1 MEVEDSSSNGVR
13 NNNGIHNGISC
24 DECGVSPIVG
34 VRFKSTKTYDFD
46 ICEDC
51 KLLNYSDLSN
61 NNDDGDFV
69 AFETPVSRVQAAKTG
84 PAQVNRIYASSA
96 REAEMQLKKE
106 GKTAHVAFFRFY
118 GKTPTYDE
126 CQHVVNFINTNTFLT
141 NINICLFC
149 FQNSESAFATI
160 AQGLA
165 RNKSVKH
172 LSLRLM
178 PLWNQ
183 DTFFD
188 TSSVKSLIENNTVL
202 ESLHIGHAWLRD
214 FHGTGSYYSSE
225 DNFAIQIFESLQQ
238 SRTLKTFR
246 LETISNLSNTTREYA
261 CKAALLNPSLIRIFA
276 KFDSSDGSSA
286 AGADNKLKMLT
297 SFNRYR
303 WMKRW
308 TDISASPQDRFNV
321 MEEIL
326 AMEAAKQDP
335 SSLFYLFRS
344 FPEALPTTTTNIQ
357 YK

>member
-1 MEVEDSSSNGVR
+1 MEVEDSSSGVVHNN

-51 KLLNYSDLSN
+51 KLLNYSDDVTSK
-61 NNDDGDFV
+61 DGDDFV
-69 AFETPVSRVQAAKTG
+69 AFQTPVSRVQAAKTG
-84 PAQVNRIYASSA
+84 PAHVNRIYASSA
-96 REAEMQLKKE
+96 REAEVQLQKE

-118 GKTPTYDE
+118 GKTPTFDE
-126 CQHVVNFINTNTFLT
+126 CQRVVNFINRNSFLT

-160 AQGLA
+160 AHGLA

-188 TSSVKSLIENNTVL
+188 TSSVKALIENNTVL

-214 FHGTGSYYSSE
+214 FHDAGSYYSSE

-246 LETISNLSNTTREYA
+246 LETISNLSKTTREYA

-276 KFDSSDGSSA
+276 KFDSSGGCG
-286 AGADNKLKMLT
+286 GADNKLEMLT

-344 FPEALPTTTTNIQ
+344 FPEALPTTT
-357 YK
+357 K